1 MIIVDSSVWIDW
13 FAGKS
18 TPQVEFFADSLEA
31 VSESFALVDL
41 TYTEVL
47 QGLRHEKDVHRV
59 EQVFA
64 AFEVLPLTDM
74 ADFRAA
80 AGLYRGARRRGITI
94 RSTID
99 CLIAAVCIRT
109 DYPLLHSDKDFE
121 RLAQLSQ
128 LSLVEL
134 V

>member
-1 MIIVDSSVWIDW
+1 VIVVDSSVWIDW
-13 FAGKS
+13 FASNS
-18 TPQVEFFADSLEA
+18 TPQVDFFADCLES

-47 QGLRHEKDVHRV
+47 QGLRHEKDVRRV
-59 EQVFA
+59 EQVFS
-64 AFEVLPLTDM
+64 AFEVLPLAHM

-80 AGLYRGARRRGITI
+80 AGLYRGARQRGVTI

-109 DYPLLHSDKDFE
+109 DYRLLQSDKDFE
-121 RLAQLSQ
+121 RLAELSQ
-128 LSLVEL
+128 LSLVDL